1 MREYLRAGV
10 LTAAAIVVMQDTAV
24 AESIYRWADSSGR
37 PHYSDRPPSE
47 LHTVVRGTAGRAQGT
62 VPVKG
67 QGLRHGEL
75 RALEQHAQQQD
86 QRRRE
91 RLQQRRAASARISEQ
106 QQYCRSLR
114 EAMRNTRDHSRRK
127 HHAGELRRHC
137 W

>member
-1 MREYLRAGV
+1 MRKYLLAGV
-10 LTAAAIVVMQDTAV
+10 LTAAAIVTTRDTVMAG
-24 AESIYRWADSSGR
+24 SIHQWIDSSGR
-37 PHYSDRPPSE
+37 PHYSDRPPSK
-47 LHTVVRGTAGRAQGT
+47 LHILVRETAGRAQGP

-67 QGLRHGEL
+67 QGLRQGEL

-91 RLQQRRAASARISEQ
+91 RLQQHRAESARRSEQ
-106 QQYCRSLR
+106 QQYCDSLR
-114 EAMRNTRDHSRRK
+114 EGMRNTRNHSRRK